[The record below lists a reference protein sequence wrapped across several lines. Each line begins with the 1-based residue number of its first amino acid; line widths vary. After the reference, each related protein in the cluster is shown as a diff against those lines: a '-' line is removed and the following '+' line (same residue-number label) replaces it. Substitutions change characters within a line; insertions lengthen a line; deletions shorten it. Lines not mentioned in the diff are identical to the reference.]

1 MRNQGKTSPA
11 YTLALIAAVRC
22 GWYFDSGEEI
32 MKNIF
37 RGFTFAFVLLALT
50 ALGWSQ
56 DQQETTTTTTTDKDS
71 SKKVDKEKPA
81 KFEDKDKKEETEIAK
96 RLDNSSDVLKEIMG
110 TPDKGIPT
118 KILSDANCIV
128 VIPSM
133 VNIAVGFGGR
143 HGKGVATCRT
153 TTGWSAPAPITITG
167 GSWGLQLGGQ
177 AIDLVMLVMNS
188 RGMDH
193 LLSSKFKIGG
203 EASGA
208 AGPVGRQAAADTD
221 WKMKAEILTYSR
233 ARGLFAGIDLNG
245 AVVSQD
251 KDETAVLYGKV
262 LPFQTILSGKV
273 EAPESSRNFLSTVR
287 RYSAEAAE
295 QKGGN

>member
-1 MRNQGKTSPA
+1 MKSVSIRS
-11 YTLALIAAVRC
+11 TLLI
-22 GWYFDSGEEI
+22 I
-32 MKNIF
+32 ML
-37 RGFTFAFVLLALT
+37 FVT
-50 ALGWSQ
+50 ALGWAQ
-56 DQQETTTTTTTDKDS
+56 QTDQTSNDS
-71 SKKVDKEKPA
+71 TKTEAKPTKPA
-81 KFEDKDKKEETEIAK
+81 KFDKHNPATESEIVK
-96 RLDNSSDVLKEIMG
+96 RLDNSANVLDEIMG

-118 KILSDANCIV
+118 KILGDAKCIV

-153 TTGWSAPAPITITG
+153 TDSQGNRWSPPAPVTITG

-177 AIDLVMLVMNS
+177 AVDLVMLVMNQK
-188 RGMDH
+188 GMDH
-193 LLSSKFKIGG
+193 LLSSKFKIGA

-233 ARGLFAGIDLNG
+233 ARGLFAGVDLNG
-245 AVVSQD
+245 AAIGQD
-251 KDETAVLYGKV
+251 KDETGVLYGKS

-273 EAPESSRNFLSTVR
+273 STPSGSETFLAAVHK
-287 RYSAEAAE
+287 YSQVAAE
-295 QKGGN
+295 KKEGE